1 MSEEERRQR
10 LGYRK
15 KRKKCITA
23 QVVVIAFVLVIAL
36 LCSLLTMFFNKTYYV
51 NYVEKSSVD
60 YGVHLK
66 ANDFYEESFLG
77 KDYAYI
83 ASLIDTVEASFN
95 YEVAMQ
101 SENAVDFDYTYRVDS
116 VVQIRDRYTS
126 KVLYAPVYNEV
137 AETAGST
144 TGKEIDVGK
153 TVFIDYGKY
162 NSIANSFINT
172 YTLQNVDASLI
183 VKLTV
188 NVTGQSDQFHTGENS
203 NTHVSSISLP
213 LSSDTVEVRIT
224 SAAPGEEQ
232 KILSYTTKNISDIF
246 KLIAIVAAIL
256 AVVLGIILWIYA
268 YLSRNVDVT
277 YDIKVAK
284 ILRSYKAFIQRI
296 RNSFDTDGYQLLI
309 LDSFDEM
316 LAIRDTIQSPILMEE
331 NSDKTCSRFFIP
343 SNTEILY
350 LYELKVDDYDRIY
363 NTVPDED
370 EVIDEPI
377 FEEAVE
383 EEPIFEEVMVIEEAE
398 PICEDAPE
406 TAEAEPICEDAPET
420 AEAEPVPENDE
431 IPAETASENVDE
443 DRDDE
448 EAEELEYIDE
458 SGNKIKIA
466 CNRSFT
472 ANLIQSNPQV
482 KSYYSEIKN
491 RLLSYRGVKARTSWR
506 YESFNKGRSQLAK
519 LKIRGKTICLYLALD
534 PDGFEKSKYFQERTD
549 AKCFA
554 SVPMM
559 IRVRSDRGLK
569 RALELIDAAAAGL
582 KLSLL
587 DGIDKHNYSDDYPY
601 ETTAALVERKLVKIL
616 LPGAVAAE
624 PPAHHHVHK
633 MITVVH
639 EGVQEELTLVEDSG
653 FTEEEITEIIEE
665 PEFSLNEIDYDD
677 SSEPVEEFFETE
689 EDTGID
695 VIGVVWPEKPKRNK
709 IYRYDPDGE
718 TVDAGDVV
726 IVPTRD
732 ISRGRDVIRK
742 AVVAHKN
749 HKVSAE
755 SLTHPLK
762 KIVGIIRHKDK

>member
-15 KRKKCITA
+15 RRKQCITA
-23 QVVVIAFVLVIAL
+23 QIVIIAVILMIAL
-36 LCSLLTMFFNKTYYV
+36 ISSLLTMVFNKTYYV

-66 ANDFYEESFLG
+66 DNDFYEDSFIG

-83 ASLIDTVEASFN
+83 AALIDTVEASFD
-95 YEVAMQ
+95 YGVTMQ
-101 SENAVDFDYTYRVDS
+101 SEEAVDFNYTYRIDS
-116 VVQIRDRYTS
+116 VVQIKDKYSS
-126 KVLYAPVYNEV
+126 KVLYAPVYNEI
-137 AETAGST
+137 AESAHST
-144 TGKEIDVGK
+144 SGTKIDVER
-153 TVFIDYGKY
+153 TVFIDYDKY
-162 NSIANSFINT
+162 NDIANSFIST
-172 YTLQNVDASLI
+172 YKLQNAEASLI
-183 VKLTV
+183 VRLTV
-188 NVTGQSDQFHTGENS
+188 NVTGQSDEFQMGESSNS
-203 NTHVSSISLP
+203 HVSSISMP
-213 LSSDTVEVRIT
+213 LSANTVEIKIT
-224 SAAPGEEQ
+224 SSAPAEEQ
-232 KILSYTTKNISDIF
+232 KILSYTTKNISDAF
-246 KLIAIVAAIL
+246 KTSAIIAAVL
-256 AVVLGIILWIYA
+256 AVVLGIVLWLYA
-268 YLSRNVDVT
+268 FLSRNVDVT

-284 ILRSYKAFIQRI
+284 IMRSYKSFIQRI
-296 RNSFDTDGYQLLI
+296 RNSFNTEGYQVLLI
-309 LDSFDEM
+309 DSFDEM

-331 NSDKTCSRFFIP
+331 NGDKTCSRFFIP

-363 NTVPDED
+363 NSNTNEN
-370 EVIDEPI
+370 EL
-377 FEEAVE
+377 AV
-383 EEPIFEEVMVIEEAE
+383 EPIFEEVMVIEDSNTEVCESAE
-398 PICEDAPE
+398 VPSPTAEIAVDEIAAAVICEGDEPSSESVAE
-406 TAEAEPICEDAPET
+406 STA
-420 AEAEPVPENDE
+420 DE
-431 IPAETASENVDE
+431 S
-443 DRDDE
+443 DE

-458 SGNKIKIA
+458 TGNKIKIA

-482 KSYYSEIKN
+482 KGYYSEIKN
-491 RLLSYRGVKARTSWR
+491 HLLSYRGVKARTSWR

-559 IRVRSDRGLK
+559 VRVRSDRGLK
-569 RALELIDAAAAGL
+569 RALELIDLLAQGL
-582 KLSLL
+582 ELPRLN
-587 DGIDKHNYSDDYPY
+587 GIEKHNYSNDYPY
-601 ETTAALVERKLVKIL
+601 ETTAQLVERSLVKIL

-624 PPAHHHVHK
+624 PAAHHHVHK

-677 SSEPVEEFFETE
+677 SSEPVEEFSETE
-689 EDTGID
+689 EDAGID

-718 TVDAGDVV
+718 SVDAGDVV
-726 IVPTRD
+726 IVPTHD
-732 ISRGRDVIRK
+732 KSRGRDVIRK

-749 HKVSAE
+749 HKISAE